1 MEEIAKPTNFIEDII
16 DADLKS
22 GKHTAIA
29 TRFPPEPNGY
39 LHIGHAKAVCINFGI
54 KEKYHGTCNLRF
66 DDTNPSKEDVEY
78 VNSIQEDIKWLGFEW
93 DALYYASDYF
103 EKMYELAEKL
113 IKDGLAYVCDLSAE
127 EISKTRGT
135 LTEPGVESPYRNR
148 PVDENLR
155 LFREMRAGKYDDG
168 EKVLRAKID
177 MAANNINMRD
187 PVIYRIVKAPHH
199 RQGTKWV
206 IYPMYDFAHPLEDAI
221 EGITH
226 SCCSLEFEDHRP
238 LYDWV
243 VEKCGFNPRPR
254 QIEFARLNLTH
265 TVMSKRYLRQ
275 LVEDGVVE
283 GWNDPRMPTLS
294 GMRERGYPPEAIRDF
309 CSRIGVSK
317 ANSEVDIALLEHC
330 VRENLNENAT
340 RAMAVL
346 KPLKLI
352 VENYP
357 ADKTEEIEIE
367 NNPGKEGAGVHKA
380 TFGRELYIEES
391 DFSLDPPPKYF
402 RLKPG
407 GMVRL
412 KGAYIVEYT
421 GSDVDENGNVTE
433 VRCRYI
439 EDSRSGG
446 ANAGIKVKGVIHWVN
461 AADCVDITVNRYD
474 YLINDVEGSLEDR
487 VNPDSKTVLH
497 GKAEKFVA
505 DGTKPFD
512 RFQFMRQGYY
522 MARSDYDP
530 ASPVFN
536 EIVGLK
542 DNYNK

>member
-135 LTEPGVESPYRNR
+135 LTEPGVDSPYRNR

-407 GMVRL
+407 GTVRL

-421 GSDVDENGNVTE
+421 GCDVDENGNVTE

-487 VNPDSKTVLH
+487 VNHDSKTVLH

-530 ASPVFN
+530 AAPVFN